1 MKTTRPAAV
10 TLCVLMRGLLQ
21 SPSFRFS
28 VGSMQY
34 KKRVFLKTEY
44 SKLCTTGLFFKVLFM
59 SLILMAQLAVAQP
72 SHIEVRPFSS
82 NVLIPSSRAHGFRVD
97 RQKAVKI
104 TDVAVRIDILEMT
117 ATTTVEFSL
126 ENQTSQRQEAQVI
139 FPVPDGAVVRGFA
152 YDGPHGEITA
162 KVLPK
167 EEARRIYQGLVSRMR
182 DPALVEFVGY
192 NLIQSSVFP
201 IEPRGRQKVRLTY
214 EHLLE
219 VQGNRVDYVLPRT
232 ESLAYDIPWAISATI
247 KSKQG
252 IATVYCPSHRVYT
265 HRESDREVAV
275 KIDTP
280 SEKQPGAFRLS
291 WLMEKDTDSVT
302 ASLFA
307 YPDKKVG
314 GGYFLLLAGLP
325 ASVSERSDVQ
335 KREVTLVIDR
345 SGSMRNEKIK
355 QAKEAALQ
363 VIAGLK
369 PGEAFNVLAYS
380 NNVDRFSDTP
390 VIKTASTE
398 DAARKYIEGMTA
410 TGGTNI
416 HEALKTALSQQPAE
430 GMLPII
436 LFLTDGLPTAGQT
449 SEMAIRDLVTQSN
462 PHRRR
467 VFTIGLGFDVNAP
480 LLDRLA
486 EASRAKSETILPN
499 EDVEVKVG
507 QVFMRLT
514 GPVLADTTLS
524 IFEKEGV
531 RALGRTRDI
540 LPAVLPDLFES
551 DQLVLLGQYVGDRPL
566 TFEIKGK
573 SFGQPKAFTFTFD
586 FDTAHARNGFV
597 PRLWASRKIAEMI
610 DLIRQMGADSGASG
624 QDTKVKELTD
634 EIVRLSTEFGI
645 LTEYTAFLAREGT
658 DLQDTARLNRDAA
671 QLFESRAMRVRSGMG
686 GSNQSSNLLRQ
697 KAQTSLNYDN
707 GFLNEQLQ
715 RVRITTVQQINDLA
729 FFRKNNRWIDSR
741 LVKNEGEVTPDR
753 VIEFGSEAYFKLAE
767 QLADQGR
774 QGSITFD
781 TDVLLWIDGD
791 AVLVKKAR

>member
-1 MKTTRPAAV
+1 MKTTRSSTAM
-10 TLCVLMRGLLQ
+10 LFVLM
-21 SPSFRFS
+21 SFTLWPRW
-28 VGSMQY
+28 
-34 KKRVFLKTEY
+34 
-44 SKLCTTGLFFKVLFM
+44 
-59 SLILMAQLAVAQP
+59 AAAQP
-72 SHIEVRPFSS
+72 DHIAIRPVSS
-82 NVLIPSSRAHGFRVD
+82 NVLIPSSRTHGFRVD

-104 TDVAVRIDILEMT
+104 MDVAVRIDILEMT

-126 ENQTSQRQEAQVI
+126 ENQTPRRQEAQVM

-162 KVLPK
+162 RVLPK
-167 EEARRIYQGLVSRMR
+167 DEARRIYQGLVSKMR

-219 VQGNRVDYVLPRT
+219 TQGNRVDYVLPRT

-265 HRESDREVAV
+265 HRESRREVSV
-275 KIDTP
+275 KIDAP
-280 SEKQPGAFRLS
+280 SQSQPGAFRLS
-291 WLMEKDTDSVT
+291 YLTKKDKDRVT

-307 YPDKKVG
+307 YPDKTVG
-314 GGYFLLLAGLP
+314 GGYFLLLAGIP
-325 ASVSERSDVQ
+325 ASDADQIDVQ

-369 PGEAFNVLAYS
+369 PGEAFNVLVYS
-380 NNVDRFSDTP
+380 NTVEGFSERP
-390 VIKTASTE
+390 VIKTDKTE
-398 DAARKYIEGMTA
+398 EAARRYIEGLTA

-416 HEALKTALSQQPAE
+416 HEALKTALGQRPAE
-430 GMLPII
+430 GMLPMI
-436 LFLTDGLPTAGQT
+436 LFLTDGLATVGQT
-449 SEMAIRDLVTQSN
+449 SEIAIRELATQGN
-462 PHRRR
+462 PFKRR
-467 VFTIGLGFDVNAP
+467 VFTIGVGFDVNAP

-486 EASRAKSETILPN
+486 EASRGKSETVLPN

-507 QVFMRLT
+507 EVFKRLT
-514 GPVLADTTLS
+514 GPVLSDTELA
-524 IFEKEGV
+524 IYEKDGTK
-531 RALGRTRDI
+531 ALGRTRDI

-551 DQLVLLGQYVGDRPL
+551 DQLVLLGQYVGGRPL
-566 TFEIKGK
+566 TFKIKGTAQGK
-573 SFGQPKAFTFTFD
+573 SRVFTFAFD
-586 FDTAHARNGFV
+586 LDTAHARNGFV
-597 PRLWASRKIAEMI
+597 PRLWASRKIAELI
-610 DLIRQMGADSGASG
+610 DLIRQMGADASASS
-624 QDTKVKELTD
+624 QDTRVKELTD

-658 DLQDTARLNRDAA
+658 DLNDTTGNNRDAA
-671 QLFESRAMRVRSGMG
+671 YLFESRAMRVRSGMG
-686 GSNQSSNLLRQ
+686 GSNQSSNLIRQ

-707 GFLNEQLQ
+707 GYLNEQLE

-729 FFRKNNRWIDSR
+729 FFHRNNRWIDSR
-741 LVKNEGEVTPDR
+741 LAKKEGDVTPDR
-753 VIEFGSEAYFKLAE
+753 VIEFGSDAYFKLAE

-774 QGSITFD
+774 QGSIAFD

-791 AVLVKKAR
+791 AVLVKRAR